1 MRFAFLRKYH
11 LVFLLIAYG
20 VLGVIY
26 SVLVPPGEGV
36 DEIPHFAYVRYIKEG
51 HGLPVQ
57 SFEPNQSA
65 VYMGHHP
72 PLYYLIG
79 GLLTSW
85 TDTSD
90 FDRVFVPNPHFV
102 WRENYAGNG
111 WNVYLH
117 FGQDDFPYQGAV
129 LALHVMRLLNVLMGT
144 ITVWA
149 IYWIVRRVTQRL
161 ELSFAAAAVTAFN
174 PSFLFMTSTVHHD
187 SLMAMIGALSLLW
200 VVEALHQPPTW
211 KGYLLAGLLLA
222 AGLLTKLSGLSLVVV
237 FGLVIVWI
245 SWQQRSWRRLLTASA
260 IVYGLAL
267 LLAGWWYVR
276 NQVLYGDPLAWQ
288 LFLSSQRHM
297 VRAGSYGWAQF
308 SDFASQIQRTYWGA
322 FGYMHITLPPWV
334 YNSFWVAV
342 GLSGVGAMVAFI
354 RHRTLVSLREA
365 RTMMW
370 LSLLV
375 AFVMWCVSFVR
386 FSIATIGAGHA
397 RYLFPVS
404 AVVSILIVVGLSQL
418 LPRKWGRLLPLAL
431 SAVLLVYALITPWVI
446 IRPLYPSPLR
456 AQASDLSNITPANID
471 FSGGLRLIGYRV
483 EPVAVEAGR
492 DIQLDL
498 YWQAIGDDRT
508 DYFPRSR

>member
-149 IYWIVRRVTQRL
+149 IYW
-161 ELSFAAAAVTAFN
+161 
-174 PSFLFMTSTVHHD
+174 
-187 SLMAMIGALSLLW
+187 
-200 VVEALHQPPTW
+200 
-211 KGYLLAGLLLA
+211 
-222 AGLLTKLSGLSLVVV
+222 
-237 FGLVIVWI
+237 
-245 SWQQRSWRRLLTASA
+245 
-260 IVYGLAL
+260 
-267 LLAGWWYVR
+267 
-276 NQVLYGDPLAWQ
+276 
-288 LFLSSQRHM
+288 
-297 VRAGSYGWAQF
+297 
-308 SDFASQIQRTYWGA
+308 
-322 FGYMHITLPPWV
+322 
-334 YNSFWVAV
+334 
-342 GLSGVGAMVAFI
+342 
-354 RHRTLVSLREA
+354 
-365 RTMMW
+365 
-370 LSLLV
+370 
-375 AFVMWCVSFVR
+375 
-386 FSIATIGAGHA
+386 HA
-397 RYLFPVS
+397 
-404 AVVSILIVVGLSQL
+404 
-418 LPRKWGRLLPLAL
+418 
-431 SAVLLVYALITPWVI
+431 
-446 IRPLYPSPLR
+446 
-456 AQASDLSNITPANID
+456 
-471 FSGGLRLIGYRV
+471 
-483 EPVAVEAGR
+483 
-492 DIQLDL
+492 
-498 YWQAIGDDRT
+498 
-508 DYFPRSR
+508 